1 MEDQTLNERLPLHAH
16 HRLNVEH
23 TTTMENQTLNERL
36 PLHAHHRLNV
46 EHTTTK
52 EDQTLNERLPLHAHH
67 RLNVR
72 TEFSHR
78 PSKYDSRRSNSEADQ
93 FLLALNIAGIASFL
107 LVTVFG
113 LFHVD
118 VFLRAYRLPLETFS
132 TGNMIFSVINTSNN
146 FLGAWFLDSVA
157 TKRNRSDLIG
167 VSGFLFAIFFLA
179 PFFRWKEP
187 STHLWDGAHFVLSIS
202 LYDTLCSFNS
212 ILLGS
217 LVTDNHHMNDKE
229 RVWFMASG
237 KIANLTVGL
246 FVVRIGLEVFE
257 EEDLTRFRQFL
268 KVVAAGAALMFCVSQ
283 ALMRYSFSIH
293 LNPFRFRCERRKEKD
308 DSDDMLTKTTQK
320 LKLKQA
326 VRDLW
331 NHKNFWAWIKMEL
344 LLESQVSFVNSF
356 LKTFV
361 DRLIYDAGISRD
373 YSDWLLSAIPPAGLV
388 CGVLIY
394 IPIRTLGYKKVY
406 PMLFGMN
413 VVLCIFMLFAAS
425 HESPDLIILFLAVYP
440 AITGAVQSAGFHLV
454 MSDMVLEMKKVHA
467 SEQRFDEPSLAG
479 LFMGVNAL
487 FCKPA
492 EYLLPVV
499 AALSLGDS
507 EIILEES
514 EHGSDHVRQILFRL
528 LVLPPLVFSVL
539 QWVAWRS
546 YTLTP
551 DKTRQIRDELIR
563 SQKHRP
569 SNFKA
574 ER

>member
-1 MEDQTLNERLPLHAH
+1 MIMKDKASNDKLPLYAH
-16 HRLNVEH
+16 HRLNSQKEISPS
-23 TTTMENQTLNERL
+23 QSPRL
-36 PLHAHHRLNV
+36 HDLSQDA
-46 EHTTTK
+46 
-52 EDQTLNERLPLHAHH
+52 
-67 RLNVR
+67 
-72 TEFSHR
+72 
-78 PSKYDSRRSNSEADQ
+78 RRYSSQSDQ
-93 FLLALNIAGIASFL
+93 FLLALNIAGVASFL

-118 VFLRAYRLPLETFS
+118 VFLRAYRLPLEAFS
-132 TGNMIFSVINTSNN
+132 TGNMIFSVVNTSND

-157 TKRNRSDLIG
+157 TNRKRSDLIG
-167 VSGFLFAIFFLA
+167 ISGFIFALLFLM
-179 PFFRWKEP
+179 PFYRWKEP
-187 STHLWDGAHFVLSIS
+187 STHLWDGAHFVVTLS
-202 LYDTLCSFNS
+202 LYDTICSFNS

-217 LVTDNHHMNDKE
+217 LVTDNHHMTDKE
-229 RVWFMASG
+229 RIWFMASG

-246 FVVRIGLEVFE
+246 FVARIGLEVFDE
-257 EEDLTRFRQFL
+257 DDLTRFRRFL
-268 KVVAAGAALMFCVSQ
+268 ILLAALAALMFCASQ
-283 ALMRYSFSIH
+283 ALLRYSFSMQLYPLH
-293 LNPFRFRCERRKEKD
+293 FRFERRKEKD
-308 DSDDMLTKTTQK
+308 DTDDLLNKTTQK

-326 VRDLW
+326 FRDLW
-331 NHKNFWAWIKMEL
+331 NHKNFWSWIKMEL

-361 DRLIYDAGISRD
+361 DRLIYDAGMSRD

-394 IPIRTLGYKKVY
+394 IPIRTMGYQKVY
-406 PMLFGMN
+406 PMLFGLN
-413 VVLCIFMLFAAS
+413 IALCIFMWFAAS

-440 AITGAVQSAGFHLV
+440 TITGAVQSAGFHLV

-507 EIILEES
+507 EISLEES
-514 EHGSDHVRQILFRL
+514 EHGSDHVRQTLYQL
-528 LVLPPLVFSVL
+528 LILPPLVFSVL
-539 QWVAWRS
+539 QLLSWRS

-563 SQKHRP
+563 SQKHRVT
-569 SNFKA
+569 NFKDD
-574 ER
+574 R